1 MKGWKA
7 TSYTLAYTQHW
18 HENTWKQKTR
28 HSRTLSQL
36 TLMHFLPCCCC
47 GGCCCFSIYFLC
59 FAYKLNSM
67 NISIGNPFVV
77 IRLCSLTIIA
87 MAETLIQHI
96 DTKNLTHVYILTSI
110 PTYVYGDVDS
120 LYHTH
125 SGATRVFI
133 SLT

>member
-18 HENTWKQKTR
+18 HENTWKQKPR
-28 HSRTLSQL
+28 HSRTLSEL

-87 MAETLIQHI
+87 MAETQIQHI
-96 DTKNLTHVYILTSI
+96 DTKKPYTRLLTY
-110 PTYVYGDVDS
+110 
-120 LYHTH
+120 LYTNVRMSMLIRCTTH
-125 SGATRVFI
+125 IQVQQEYLFH
-133 SLT
+133 